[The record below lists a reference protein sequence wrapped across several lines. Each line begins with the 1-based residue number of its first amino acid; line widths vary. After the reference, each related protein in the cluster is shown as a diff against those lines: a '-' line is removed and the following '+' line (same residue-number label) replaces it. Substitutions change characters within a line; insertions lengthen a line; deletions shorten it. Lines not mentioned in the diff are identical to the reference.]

1 MLNRVGKDAIGRGTA
16 SKRRATIGRRPVI
29 EALEGRQLMTAS
41 IEAIPNVNSPQFQGL
56 QVPITAGTTHQQT
69 YTVTSD
75 NPGVKASI
83 AQGRFLTIGVS
94 HTAASAADVTV
105 NGTMTFQLFDDTT
118 PVTTAMITSLVNGTA
133 TNLAPNVTIGSNY
146 YVGKVFHRIAP
157 GFPAN
162 NNYIVQGGSPTGDGT
177 GNVFATPFVD
187 EFAQSVAFT
196 GAGQIAMANSG
207 ADTNDS
213 QFFITTGSPQ
223 DLSYHHTIFG
233 QIVAGQTL
241 LGQLTQ
247 VATQPNTTTP
257 INPVTITSA
266 TVSGVNPNGV
276 VRLDTTVAPVGATAN
291 VTVTGTD
298 VTDNTTTTRTFQ
310 VTVAAPNA
318 TPLRPFVGPYDPTLA
333 LAQGQ
338 SARFQIFPISATPGD
353 PITYRVAGGYNQ
365 ATGAFTAIDTTKI
378 NATVDANGLVTVT
391 RAAGSTAADAT
402 TLLIGVRDATNR
414 LPAPGTLDSPGN
426 FEYHT
431 INVNLPATP
440 TAVPFRPLTQQATIN
455 AVPGGST
462 PIQLFGAN
470 PNANTTAPLTYA
482 IATPPTNGTISAFNA
497 STGALTYTPTQNYAG
512 PDAIAYTV
520 TDPNS
525 GVTSFATTVKLNVTN
540 ANTGAVRF
548 LANDGSNST
557 TTPGVLVVTPTP
569 RTDGGTNT
577 ITANIVNGR
586 VQINVNGVV
595 DALAPTTDIVDRL
608 VIFGSKANDTI
619 TVDNNLTAIT
629 TLDGGHGGKN
639 VVTAGGGQTREH
651 GWFGFNTLVQGS
663 SENYQLGRRN
673 RVRFVKGTGTSNVIF
688 AGVPGYFR
696 VHLSK
701 NRQLPVPTT
710 GTYFK
715 FAANGKT
722 LVEAANPYNSL
733 NQRQR
738 AARTAAR
745 RLRTTPG
752 ATGSNATI
760 GTPTAG
766 GASSN
771 QGGTISNGTTTA
783 APAATPANGSATG

>member
-16 SKRRATIGRRPVI
+16 SRRRATIGRRPLI
-29 EALEGRQLMTAS
+29 ESLEGRQLLTAS
-41 IEAIPNVNSPQFQGL
+41 IEAIPNVTSPQFQGL
-56 QVPITAGTTHQQT
+56 QVPIEAGTTHQQT

-75 NPGVKASI
+75 TPGVKASI
-83 AQGRFLTIGVS
+83 ATGQFLTIGVS
-94 HTAASAADVTV
+94 HTAANSSDVTV
-105 NGTMTFQLFDDTT
+105 NGTMTFQLFQDIT
-118 PVTTAMITSLVNGTA
+118 PNTVAQVTSLVNGTA
-133 TNLAPNVTIGSNY
+133 TNLAPNVNIGSNFY
-146 YVGKVFHRIAP
+146 QGKVFHRIAP
-157 GFPAN
+157 GFPSN
-162 NNYIVQGGSPTGDGT
+162 MDYIVQGGSLNGNGT
-177 GNVFATPFVD
+177 GNVFATPFAD

-233 QIVAGQTL
+233 QIVSGQTI

-247 VATQPNTTTP
+247 VATNSTTP

-266 TVSGVNPNGV
+266 TVSNVDPNGV
-276 VRLDTTVAPVGATAN
+276 VHLDTTVAPVGATAK

-298 VTDNTTTTRTFQ
+298 VTDNTTATQTFQ
-310 VTVAAPNA
+310 VTVGAPSS
-318 TPLRPFVGPYDPTLA
+318 TVLRPFVGPYDTNLSLA
-333 LAQGQ
+333 VGQ
-338 SARFQIFPISATPGD
+338 SAKFRIFPISATPGD
-353 PITYRVAGGYNQ
+353 PITYKVAGAYNQ
-365 ATGAFTAIDTTKI
+365 ATGAFVDIDATKI
-378 NATVDANGLVTVT
+378 SATVDANGLVTVT
-391 RAAGSTAADAT
+391 RAASSTIAEST

-414 LPAPGTLDSPGN
+414 LQPPGTLDSPGN
-426 FEYHT
+426 YEYHT
-431 INVNLPATP
+431 INVALPATS
-440 TAVPFRPLTQQATIN
+440 TAVPFRPLTQQATVAAI
-455 AVPGGST
+455 PGSST
-462 PIQLFGAN
+462 PIQLFGSN
-470 PNANTTAPLTYA
+470 PNANTTLPLTYA
-482 IATPPTNGTISAFNA
+482 ITTQPTNGTISAFDA

-512 PDAIAYTV
+512 PDAFSYTV

-525 GVTSFATTVKLNVTN
+525 GVTSFATTVKLNVVNT
-540 ANTGAVRF
+540 NTGAVRF
-548 LANDGSNST
+548 IANDGSNST
-557 TTPGVLVVTPTP
+557 TTPGVLVVTPNP

-577 ITANIVNGR
+577 IVASIVNGQ
-586 VQINVNGVV
+586 VQVTVNGVA
-595 DALAPTTDIVDRL
+595 DALSPATANVDRL
-608 VIFGSKANDTI
+608 IIYGSKANDTI
-619 TVDNNLTAIT
+619 TVDTNLTAIT

-651 GWFGFNTLVQGS
+651 GWFGSNTLVQGS
-663 SENYQLGRRN
+663 SDNYQLGRRD

-715 FAANGKT
+715 FAANGRT
-722 LVEAANPYNSL
+722 LVETANPYNSL
-733 NQRQR
+733 NQQQR

-752 ATGSNATI
+752 TTGSNAAT

-771 QGGTISNGTTTA
+771 QGGTISNGSTTV
-783 APAATPANGSATG
+783 APAASPANGSATG